1 MQPLRIL
8 ADDLTGA
15 LDTAGCFMA
24 DGQTLPLIF
33 EAGAIPRTGS
43 CALSTETRDVSEDEA
58 FARLSA
64 FETAFDG
71 FDGLAFKKIDS
82 LLRGHVAAE
91 IAHVVRQNRFDAAIL
106 APAFPALSRVTRNGR
121 QWAKLAGHDQFEMIG
136 PDLVRDF
143 ARFNIDVQRGPPSD
157 KTATPRVFLC
167 DANSE
172 DDLRGV
178 VDRGMRAGRVLWC
191 GSAGLAEAIAGGISP
206 LPLTARRVLVI
217 CGTRHAVASLQIR
230 ELCRE
235 EPAALASL
243 TPGYDAAA
251 AAAGINKRLQTDTW
265 AALAADFP
273 DLPAAEARRLLDNAL
288 RDVLPRLDRPDA
300 VIVMGGDT
308 LAVCNGILGASGLA
322 VRGLLARGIAI
333 SEFSDGAW
341 AGLPVI
347 SKSGAFGS
355 ADTLRQIIEMT
366 AAGRTEYSIAPA
378 PRGSFGQKVECR

>member
-1 MQPLRIL
+1 
-8 ADDLTGA
+8 
-15 LDTAGCFMA
+15 
-24 DGQTLPLIF
+24 
-33 EAGAIPRTGS
+33 
-43 CALSTETRDVSEDEA
+43 
-58 FARLSA
+58 
-64 FETAFDG
+64 
-71 FDGLAFKKIDS
+71 
-82 LLRGHVAAE
+82 
-91 IAHVVRQNRFDAAIL
+91 
-106 APAFPALSRVTRNGR
+106 
-121 QWAKLAGHDQFEMIG
+121 
-136 PDLVRDF
+136 
-143 ARFNIDVQRGPPSD
+143 
-157 KTATPRVFLC
+157 
-167 DANSE
+167 
-172 DDLRGV
+172 
-178 VDRGMRAGRVLWC
+178 VLWC

-217 CGTRHAVASLQIR
+217 CGTRHPVASLQIR

-243 TPGYDAAA
+243 TPGYDATAA
-251 AAAGINKRLQTDTW
+251 AASINKRLQNDAW
-265 AALAADFP
+265 AALAVDFP
-273 DLPAAEARRLLDNAL
+273 DLPAAEARRLLDTAL

-308 LAVCNGILGASGLA
+308 LAVCNSILGASGLA